1 MNRSLLVTVALL
13 CALPLAG
20 GCGKKGSSK
29 DAYPAGDPPAG
40 ALSSEACRILDGQF
54 QQLWQDKK
62 IAPVMDGEGNFHMK
76 SVPHPDIDTGYAFT
90 ADDGGVILVQTDLVL
105 GDCELAKGARLRKQS
120 GWWVREPQG
129 P

>member
-1 MNRSLLVTVALL
+1 MIRVLVVIVSLL
-13 CALPLAG
+13 CASLVVT
-20 GCGKKGSSK
+20 GCGKKGPSK
-29 DAYPAGDPPAG
+29 GAYPPGDPPAG

-62 IAPVMDGEGNFHMK
+62 ISPVMDGEGEFHMK

-90 ADDGGVILVQTDLVL
+90 ADDGEVILVQTDLVL
-105 GDCELAKGARLRKQS
+105 ADSELAKGTRLRKQS